1 MIDEKYI
8 AAIDLG
14 TAKLVLSVAKVT
26 GDDVQVIYY
35 REHASEGITRSNVMN
50 LMKASGPL
58 RSAIGEAE
66 SELGIRIRQVVV
78 GLPRYRVTGNFKVF
92 IGERRATTA
101 IDKIFNDLG
110 IAIAKKYFL
119 PDVVARAV
127 LSEEEKQ
134 NGVALIDFGAGVTSV
149 TLYHGGIMRHY
160 ESIPFGAETITNDI
174 RLECSITPRLAEN
187 IKKAYGAC
195 MPEKLASLSEK
206 RIQIRYEDQPYKE
219 VAVKFISRII
229 DARVREI
236 FDAILYS
243 IQESGLAGIL
253 RSGIVLTGGGAN
265 LANVKLLLKDM
276 SGYNVRIGYPKHL
289 FSAAGCTGVYDP
301 SATAAIGMLLAA
313 KNDRLPECLEAPVP
327 QHDEPKE
334 EEPLYQEVLEE
345 EPAEAPAAEEPA
357 QMSEEEFRHG
367 STGQLLGDDAWETVE
382 PPKRKKKVRTEK
394 NGFKMLWNKVV
405 KAADGLYGQITDDNI

>member
-1 MIDEKYI
+1 MKNQIIYGAIAQSFSNDDQIQLLDEDVI
-8 AAIDLG
+8 G
-14 TAKLVLSVAKVT
+14 TV
-26 GDDVQVIYY
+26 
-35 REHASEGITRSNVMN
+35 SES
-50 LMKASGPL
+50 L
-58 RSAIGEAE
+58 E
-66 SELGIRIRQVVV
+66 
-78 GLPRYRVTGNFKVF
+78 GNFKVF

-313 KNDRLPECLEAPVP
+313 KNDRLPECLEAPAP
-327 QHDEPKE
+327 QYDEPKE

>member
-1 MIDEKYI
+1 
-8 AAIDLG
+8 
-14 TAKLVLSVAKVT
+14 
-26 GDDVQVIYY
+26 
-35 REHASEGITRSNVMN
+35 
-50 LMKASGPL
+50 
-58 RSAIGEAE
+58 
-66 SELGIRIRQVVV
+66 
-78 GLPRYRVTGNFKVF
+78 
-92 IGERRATTA
+92 
-101 IDKIFNDLG
+101 
-110 IAIAKKYFL
+110 
-119 PDVVARAV
+119 
-127 LSEEEKQ
+127 
-134 NGVALIDFGAGVTSV
+134 
-149 TLYHGGIMRHY
+149 
-160 ESIPFGAETITNDI
+160 
-174 RLECSITPRLAEN
+174 
-187 IKKAYGAC
+187 